1 MAEQKAKPATKKV
14 TSVKT
19 SSTASSKPKITKATA
34 APKAKI
40 VTKTKKV
47 ATKKTSV
54 LVAKPKNTKAPAA
67 KKSPAPAA
75 AKKVAVKKTAAT
87 KEKPVARKTVVKP
100 TPEERYRM
108 IQTAAYFMAE
118 HNGFSGNSTEHWAAA
133 EAEIARKLGE

>member
-14 TSVKT
+14 TSAKT
-19 SSTASSKPKITKATA
+19 SSAISSKSKITKATA
-34 APKAKI
+34 VPKAKT
-40 VTKTKKV
+40 VTKKV
-47 ATKKTSV
+47 ATKKTAV
-54 LVAKPKNTKAPAA
+54 PVAKPKNTKAPAA
-67 KKSPAPAA
+67 KKSPVPAA
-75 AKKVAVKKTAAT
+75 EKKVAVKKATAT
-87 KEKPVARKTVVKP
+87 KKNPVIKETVAKP